1 MTIERQLSVSPP
13 SFPKLAMV
21 ENIALMELLFSFSK
35 PCNLWFRL
43 QIQLCR
49 LASWHSYRILIRG
62 RKGRW
67 NGWRRSRRLIEFSLH
82 KNGCGGRNNYG
93 NNSNFSSS
101 PSPYTFIYSWFAK
114 HSEMQKRSWR
124 ASEMSLFSA
133 SQIAIMLF
141 SEWDRHDSSKI
152 AAKGTKTILTTPP
165 LFSAFSHAEKR
176 S

>member
-1 MTIERQLSVSPP
+1 MVIERQLSVSPP

-49 LASWHSYRILIRG
+49 LTSWHSYRIFIRD
-62 RKGRW
+62 RQGRW
-67 NGWRRSRRLIEFSLH
+67 NGWRWSRRLIEFSLH

-101 PSPYTFIYSWFAK
+101 PSPYTFILVICQAL
-114 HSEMQKRSWR
+114 RN
-124 ASEMSLFSA
+124 A
-133 SQIAIMLF
+133 
-141 SEWDRHDSSKI
+141 
-152 AAKGTKTILTTPP
+152 KTIVKSLGNV
-165 LFSAFSHAEKR
+165 FVFCKSDCNYVIF
-176 S
+176 